1 MASVWVVLEGTKE
14 RDFEGNGWEMDGTY
28 STESGGVTERKTDAR
43 DKDET
48 R

>member
-28 STESGGVTERKTDAR
+28 STESGGVTKHKINVR
-43 DKDET
+43 DKDEI